1 MPTEMV
7 KYIID
12 YWSHYPEMQWYAFF
26 LDGEPLLDH
35 RLPMFCDY
43 ATIHTQGKL
52 LIDTNATN
60 YAARERL
67 IHPNLRQVRISLSAA
82 TRETYHKVHGAD
94 LYDKAVRTAE
104 WFQENKHPTQELSFH
119 YMINKY
125 NEHEIPD
132 FLEQWPDTLIKLFPL
147 HQMPG
152 IQQDSEDALTDKPE
166 WINTT
171 QNMQAWK
178 QTRPIYVYPDGT
190 RERRVMRS
198 YMTCQ
203 GMSFCVQWNGLIRHC
218 SDAPPKYNYGHIYKQ
233 DMLEA
238 WQKRNKA
245 RATNPACIACNAKRP
260 DWLKILHRYG
270 LTEDQK

>member
-1 MPTEMV
+1 MV

-43 ATIHTQGKL
+43 ATQHTKGKL

-94 LYDKAVRTAE
+94 LYNKAVRTAK
-104 WFQENKHPTQELSFH
+104 WFQENKHPTQKLSFH
-119 YMINKY
+119 YMITKY
-125 NEHEIPD
+125 NEHEIND
-132 FLEQWPDTLIKLFPL
+132 FLEQWNGTLVKLFPL

-152 IQQDSEDALTDKPE
+152 IQENSENALTENPE

-171 QNMQAWK
+171 ENMKAWK

-198 YMTCQ
+198 YMSCQ

-218 SDAPPKYNYGHIYKQ
+218 SDAPPEYNYGHIYDQ

-238 WQKRNKA
+238 WHKRNRA
-245 RATNPACIACNAKRP
+245 RATNPACTACNAKRP
-260 DWLKILHRYG
+260 DWLRILRRYG
-270 LTEDQK
+270 QTEAQT